1 MSTSLGNRYSQHSF
15 ARVPTANTP
24 RSKFDR
30 SFAAKDTVKFD
41 LLTPIFIDEILPGDT
56 INLNVKTFMRLAP
69 QIRPIM
75 DNMMVDFYF
84 FFCPNRLVF
93 NDWQKLMGEQENPG
107 DSIDYLTPVLATDN
121 TTNFQVGSIY
131 DKFGLPTDV
140 SGWGSSI
147 KINALPF
154 RMYNLIWNQWFRDQN
169 LQSSLTVNKGV
180 GPDLINFTLQKG
192 NKKHDYFTS
201 ALPFQQKGLPGA
213 VPIQGT
219 APVYGNGRQVRM
231 SPTSGITAAR
241 DISLNGVGSSV
252 GAGGLQYSGSPT
264 ATTQLAYF
272 PQSTEPAS
280 PGPILQAEFATS
292 DVRMLISEFRQT
304 MQVQSFFEQDARG
317 GTRYTEILK
326 SHFNVI
332 SPDAR
337 LQRSEFLSATTV
349 NITQHPI
356 AQTSESND
364 TPQGNLAAFSTLS
377 SMGNQIGFNKSF
389 LEHGFVIGLMK
400 PRADVTYQQGLN
412 RMWNR
417 RTRFDYFWPKFQE
430 LSEQPVFSSEIFLG
444 PSGGDLFAWQERYA
458 EMRYRPSEIRGQFRS
473 TYALSLDV
481 WHQAEEFGSAPSLN
495 STFIASNTP
504 IARALTVPD
513 PTYPDL
519 LCDFWFDYKH
529 IRPMVTYPVP
539 ISLGRF

>member
-1 MSTSLGNRYSQHSF
+1 MTSLGNRYSQHSF

-41 LLTPIFIDEILPGDT
+41 FLNPIFIDEILPGDT

-69 QIRPIM
+69 QVRPIM
-75 DNMMVDFYF
+75 DNMMCDFYF

-107 DSIDYLTPVLATDN
+107 DSIDYLTPVLDTNN
-121 TTNFQVGSIY
+121 TTKFEVGTIY
-131 DKFGLPTDV
+131 DKFGLTTDV
-140 SGWGSSI
+140 TGWGAST

-169 LQSSLTVNKGV
+169 LQQSLTVNKGV
-180 GPDLINFTLQKG
+180 GPDPVTYQLKKG

-201 ALPFQQKGLPGA
+201 ALPFQQKGIPA
-213 VPIQGT
+213 SVPLIGT
-219 APVYGNGRQVRM
+219 APVWGTPGSTTIGIRSNDITGRVLQVPAG
-231 SPTSGITAAR
+231 SNALSISGTAAGVTQGMYWPR
-241 DISLNGVGSSV
+241 SEDSSLGF
-252 GAGGLQYSGSPT
+252 SPN
-264 ATTQLAYF
+264 
-272 PQSTEPAS
+272 
-280 PGPILQAEFATS
+280 LQAEFHDS
-292 DVRMLISEFRQT
+292 DVGMLITQFRQA

-326 SHFNVI
+326 SHFNVV

-337 LQRSEFLSATTV
+337 LQRTEFLSSTTV
-349 NITQHPI
+349 NISQHPV
-356 AQTSESND
+356 AQTSETAN

-377 SMGNQIGFNKSF
+377 SMGNQIGFSKSF
-389 LEHGFVIGLMK
+389 VEHGFVIGLMK
-400 PRADVTYQQGLN
+400 ARADITYQQGLN
-412 RMWNR
+412 RMWTR

-430 LSEQPVFSSEIFLG
+430 LSEQPIFEYEIYLG
-444 PSGGDLFAWQERYA
+444 PTGDNLFGWQERYA

-473 TYALSLDV
+473 TFALSLDV
-481 WHQAEEFGSAPSLN
+481 WHQAEEFGSAPALN
-495 STFIASNTP
+495 DAFIQSNTP

-513 PTYPDL
+513 PAYPDL

-539 ISLGRF
+539 VSLGRF